1 MDTIKKIFKIVGIIA
16 AIAAAIAGIYVLVK
30 KLCEKKCVK
39 CEDDKENYVSCSCC
53 DADFVSEQVK

>member
-1 MDTIKKIFKIVGIIA
+1 MDTVKKIFKILGIIT
-16 AIAAAIAGIYVLVK
+16 AIAAAIAGIYVVVK
-30 KLCEKKCVK
+30 KLCAKKCDK